1 MYLSPFNRLLYSPCV
16 PLRQLNN
23 YLHVFF
29 VKRPH
34 DSLRTIN
41 RYIHI
46 QLCKFGSSEQRKV
59 DLLQLVQVQK
69 GFPSFNMNF
78 CPGALRKIFLPSDPS
93 DMVDEIK
100 SVVSIL
106 KNMDAQQLERVV
118 SAQLEIFVLDEKQ
131 RKADVRWAIFVNI
144 TGKRQAEKGSW
155 NSRSRSGRQEHVDND
170 LTELGFPANYKV
182 IEVRITWED

>member
-1 MYLSPFNRLLYSPCV
+1 MYLSPPNRLLCSPVV
-16 PLRQLNN
+16 PFRQLNN

-29 VKRPH
+29 IKRPH

-46 QLCKFGSSEQRKV
+46 LLCKFGTGEQRRV

-69 GFPSFNMNF
+69 GFPLFMMNF
-78 CPGALRKIFLPSDPS
+78 CPGALRKILPTS
-93 DMVDEIK
+93 DMVNEIK
-100 SVVSIL
+100 SVVSVL

-118 SAQLEIFVLDEKQ
+118 SAQLEIFVPDEKQ
-131 RKADVRWAIFVNI
+131 RKANMRWAVFVNI
-144 TGKRQAEKGSW
+144 NGKRQAEKESW
-155 NSRSRSGRQEHVDND
+155 NSRSRPGRQEHVDND

-182 IEVRITWED
+182 LEVRITWED